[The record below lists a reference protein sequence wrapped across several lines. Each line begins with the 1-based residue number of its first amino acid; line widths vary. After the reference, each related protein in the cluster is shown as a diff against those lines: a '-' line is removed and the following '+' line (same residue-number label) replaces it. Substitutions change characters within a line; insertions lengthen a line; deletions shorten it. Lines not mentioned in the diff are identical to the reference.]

1 MALPANRPRP
11 EVFPET
17 IMATF
22 RAFLLPGFGHS
33 EDQTSKNN
41 NLND

>member
-1 MALPANRPRP
+1 MALPANRSKP

-22 RAFLLPGFGHS
+22 RAFLLPRFDHS
-33 EDQTSKNN
+33 EDQTRKNN
-41 NLND
+41 NLN